1 MGIIKQTTSKMCINN
16 NRNVLIVKTESQEI
30 RIPYEQL
37 SLSFETINSENEST
51 SDVSEP
57 ISKETNEKIN
67 SAESEFERKL
77 EELKNQG
84 FTNEIVVRR
93 VLTNQKG
100 DMERTTKRLQVIK
113 ENMEKKQKMM
123 ELRRQQKSMKPAER
137 FADKLK
143 ELNDKGHTNVK
154 LNIRFLKRN
163 NGDVEKTLSQ
173 LEKVL
178 HVKGN
183 KETSPIRKRK

>member
-1 MGIIKQTTSKMCINN
+1 MGKQTTSQMCINN

-37 SLSFETINSENEST
+37 SLSFETINSETEST
-51 SDVSEP
+51 NDVSEP

-137 FADKLK
+137 FADKLR